1 MRKNWRIFDTKTLYL
16 DIKFESDC
24 QFRWEV
30 APIGTNNY
38 RCGCYSY
45 HDERDAWDNSCVDVA
60 VERYKNIIKQFYDNV
75 EENGYEN
82 CVRRNLTK
90 ALNQKWNKDFCV
102 KEDTTDWYI
111 FVKFYIEDKDSSV
124 PYTFNLTQEQIDD
137 ITYIMHT
144 VYNYEDIG
152 ESKLKNMAV
161 DKMITAWYNYTSD
174 KYNQRKDNSY
184 DRQDLTDA
192 LDELYSHQDGA
203 AYDTLQKFVDDY
215 FNGYI

>member
-1 MRKNWRIFDTKTLYL
+1 MKTLYL
-16 DIKFESDC
+16 DVEFNTDEHYDWSLVPAGTKCSYEKFEWHGC
-24 QFRWEV
+24 EETY
-30 APIGTNNY
+30 TN
-38 RCGCYSY
+38 GKLKDDTSWII
-45 HDERDAWDNSCVDVA
+45 DK
-60 VERYKNIIKQFYDNV
+60 YKNVIEQFMDNV
-75 EENGYEN
+75 TGVEANIVQDVLNDVLNKNWDESFD
-82 CVRRNLTK
+82 VRNY
-90 ALNQKWNKDFCV
+90 DGHG
-102 KEDTTDWYI
+102 DI
-111 FVKFYIEDKDSSV
+111 HVKFYIEDKDSSV

-184 DRQDLTDA
+184 KEQDLLDA
-192 LDELYSHQDGA
+192 LDDATSYNDGA
-203 AYDTLQKFVDDY
+203 AYDTIEGFIKDY